1 MRGRLSQSPP
11 LVLTARDRE
20 ILETLA
26 RCVRTLSLEQI
37 ARTWWPDT
45 DDVATR
51 LRRTRSRVRDLVRAR
66 LVVQTNALAHPEL
79 SLSAPVITWA
89 PGEPEPDIGPAAYR
103 LRRRWSC
110 APAPVALVTIANAA
124 APEFGGYAASALRTD
139 ELTHDLHLAAVFLH
153 YRATAPECAAAW
165 IGERVIRKI
174 CPGPPGPV
182 PDAMIRS
189 NSAVRFVEFGGAY
202 SAQRVRTIH
211 DHCAAR
217 GAAYEVW

>member
-89 PGEPEPDIGPAAYR
+89 PGEPKPDIGPAAYR

-110 APAPVALVTIANAA
+110 APTPVALVTIANAA